1 MSRKQLH
8 PSQDTES
15 QAISRRNFLRLG
27 WKTLNA
33 VVVLELVGAGVLFL
47 RSRAKEGTYGSL
59 ITAGAIDDFP
69 AGSVTEFPEGNFFLA
84 RAQDGGFLAMY
95 KRCPHLG
102 CTVDWV
108 EEKERF
114 YCPCH
119 ASSFTALGDH
129 ENNASPRALD
139 TFPVSFK
146 DGMVMVDTTK
156 VVNRDQFETSQLSYR

>member
-1 MSRKQLH
+1 MTSKQTY
-8 PSQDTES
+8 PDQEPEVRP
-15 QAISRRNFLRLG
+15 ISRRGFLQLG
-27 WKTLNA
+27 WRTLNA
-33 VVVLELVGAGVLFL
+33 LAVLELVGAGVLFL
-47 RSRAKEGTYGSL
+47 RSRAQEGKYGSMIKAGL
-59 ITAGAIDDFP
+59 IDEFP
-69 AGSVTEFPEGNFFLA
+69 PGSVTDFPEGNFFLA

-108 EEKERF
+108 EDKERF

-119 ASSFTALGDH
+119 ASSFTIYGDH

-146 DGMVMVDTTK
+146 DGAVVVDTTK
-156 VVNRDQFETSQLSYR
+156 VVKRESFDASQLAYR

>member
-1 MSRKQLH
+1 MSRKQLQH
-8 PSQDTES
+8 AQENEEQS
-15 QAISRRNFLRLG
+15 ISRRNFLRLG
-27 WKTLNA
+27 WRTLNA
-33 VVVLELVGAGVLFL
+33 LAVFELLGAGVLFL
-47 RSRAKEGTYGSL
+47 RSRSQEGKYGSL
-59 ITAGAIDDFP
+59 ITAGPIEDFP
-69 AGSVTEFPEGNFFLA
+69 VGSVTEFPDGNFFLA
-84 RAQDGGFLAMY
+84 RAQDGGFMALY

-119 ASSFTALGDH
+119 ASSFNIYGDH

-146 DGMVMVDTTK
+146 DGMVVVDTTK
-156 VVNRDQFETSQLSYR
+156 TIQRERFETSQLAHQ

>member
-1 MSRKQLH
+1 MSRKK
-8 PSQDTES
+8 SQHS
-15 QAISRRNFLRLG
+15 QELEPQTISRRNFLQLG
-27 WKTLNA
+27 WKMLSGLA
-33 VVVLELVGAGVLFL
+33 ALELVGAGVLFL
-47 RSRAKEGTYGSL
+47 RSRSQEGKYGSL
-59 ITAGAIDDFP
+59 IKAGLIEDFP
-69 AGSVTEFPEGNFFLA
+69 AGSVTEFPDGNFFLA
-84 RAQDGGFLAMY
+84 RAQDGGFMALY

-119 ASSFTALGDH
+119 ASSFNVYGDH

-146 DGMVMVDTTK
+146 DGMVVVDTTK
-156 VVNRDQFETSQLSYR
+156 VIQRERFEASQLAHQ